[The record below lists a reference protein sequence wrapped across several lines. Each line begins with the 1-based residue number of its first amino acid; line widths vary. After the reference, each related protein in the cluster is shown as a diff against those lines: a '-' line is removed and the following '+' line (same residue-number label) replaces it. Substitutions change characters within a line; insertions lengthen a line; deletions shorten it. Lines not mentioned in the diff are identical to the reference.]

1 MKLELKKLA
10 IYPRLSEE
18 TTAFNADVWIEGKK
32 VAVAKNDGHGG
43 MTFVNW
49 VIPRERVATIE
60 AALKAQVPAE
70 YAKFTSGAEWAIDQ
84 IVDDTRNE
92 KETAKQDASIK
103 RGCAKRGT
111 GAARF
116 VVPGEWG
123 STQHWI
129 EYGPG
134 KESTAKADMQKQH
147 PTLQDWTVIVEVA
160 TPAHTTRHKL
170 PTGRTVA
177 FTGASLFTVT
187 ATSDDGQTATATVAA
202 ADAREAQARL
212 MAIQTTMRLAG
223 QRVSYIVTEGKAS

>member
-1 MKLELKKLA
+1 MKIELKKLA

-18 TTAFNADVWIEGKK
+18 TTAFNADVWIDGKK

-43 MTFVNW
+43 MTFVDW
-49 VIPRERVATIE
+49 VIPRDRVATIE

-84 IVDDTRNE
+84 IVGDKRNE

-134 KESTAKADMQKQH
+134 EEDAVKADMQKQH
-147 PTLQDWTVIVEVA
+147 PTLTDWTVVVEVA
-160 TPAHTTRHKL
+160 KPAHATHHKL
-170 PTGRTVA
+170 ATGRPIT
-177 FTGASLFTVT
+177 FTGAQLYTVT
-187 ATSDDGQTATATVAA
+187 ATTDDAQTATATVAA
-202 ADAREAQARL
+202 SDAREAQARL

-223 QRVSYIVTEGKAS
+223 QRVSYIVTKGKAS